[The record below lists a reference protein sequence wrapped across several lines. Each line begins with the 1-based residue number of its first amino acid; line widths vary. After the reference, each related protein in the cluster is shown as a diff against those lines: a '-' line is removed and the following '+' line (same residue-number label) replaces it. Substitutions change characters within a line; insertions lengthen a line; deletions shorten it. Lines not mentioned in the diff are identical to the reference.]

1 MHLLIPFAAGQDP
14 ASRQALRGL
23 RLPQLEQLL
32 ARLSPRPLARSAAEA
47 PALPHE
53 YALAR
58 ALGLGSDDPIP
69 WAAWQAHAMGLDAGQ
84 AWAFITPCHWQIG
97 QGRVTLDH
105 PKALALPEDESRA
118 LLAAMQP
125 YFAPDGI
132 TLVFDSAARWLAHG
146 EVFRH
151 LVTASL
157 DRVIGRDL
165 ASWLPAAPSLRRL
178 QTEMQMLLYTHPV
191 NEARSQRGAVPVNSF
206 WISGSGALAP
216 RPAVVAAAPVV
227 PRQLA
232 DAALDA
238 DWQAWA
244 QAWQQIDAAEGAAL
258 LAALQQGTDV
268 SLTLCGERASQTFTN
283 APRGLWRRIAG
294 LFRRPSLPHLLE
306 AL

>member
-1 MHLLIPFAAGQDP
+1 MHLLIPFAACQDP
-14 ASRQALRGL
+14 ACHQALRGL

-32 ARLSPRPLARSAAEA
+32 ARLAPRPLAHSAAEA

-58 ALGLGSDDPIP
+58 ALGLPDADPIP

-105 PKALALPEDESRA
+105 PKTLALQEDESRA

-132 TLVFDSAARWLAHG
+132 TLVFDSAARWLAQG

-165 ASWLPAAPSLRRL
+165 APWLPAAPSLRRL

-216 RPAVVAAAPVV
+216 RPAPAVEPPVV
-227 PRQLA
+227 PRPLA

-238 DWQAWA
+238 DWQAWR
-244 QAWQQIDAAEGAAL
+244 QAWQQIDTMEVAALRAAAE
-258 LAALQQGTDV
+258 QGTDV
-268 SLTLCGERASQTFTN
+268 TLTLCGERACQTFTN
-283 APRGLWRRIAG
+283 APRGLRRRIAG
-294 LFRRPSLPHLLE
+294 LFRRPSPSHLLE
-306 AL
+306 QL